1 MIREINIVRL
11 HNKEYKLG
19 DITVEDY
26 ILFMKDPNKAF
37 IKMRKEFN
45 DNMPKYLEQQDVDAI
60 INGLFSF
67 LDKKAKGSKK
77 KSKDASLTLP
87 IAYIMNVYHQ
97 QRSEILAMPLYF
109 FFELYE
115 KINVVMGAEQEG
127 GDEPDKEEIKNAFKN
142 VSNVTI
148 DSKL

>member
-1 MIREINIVRL
+1 MIREINTVKL
-11 HNKEYKLG
+11 HNKEYQLG

-45 DNMPKYLEQQDVDAI
+45 ASMPKYLEQPEVDAI

-67 LDKKAKGSKK
+67 LDGKAKGSKK

-87 IAYIMNVYHQ
+87 IAYVMNVYKQ

-115 KINVVMGAEQEG
+115 KINVVM
-127 GDEPDKEEIKNAFKN
+127 
-142 VSNVTI
+142 
-148 DSKL
+148 